1 MSKVLVIGAARSG
14 LAIARLMHKKGFEVI
29 LTDLKPLDFDLK
41 KSLTDKGI
49 EVIDGGHPEYLL
61 DMDYEFVIKNPGI
74 SHKSPFIRKL
84 SEKHFIYNEIEIAL
98 RYAPHYQIGAITGT
112 NGKTTVTTLLGEI
125 LAKGDR
131 VSFTGGNIGL
141 PISEIVEKN
150 GDCDALVA
158 CEIAA
163 FQLIGTE
170 NFKPK
175 CSVIMNLS
183 PDHLDVF
190 ADLEE
195 YYQAKTLIFKNMND
209 DDVFLLNMDD
219 PEIVSRTIGLKC
231 KVLTFS
237 YDQPCDCY
245 VKDGIVQLYGEPLF
259 QLEDLQILGRHNV
272 INAMVAGS
280 MAFVLGIE
288 RNTIR
293 QVIRDFKGVEHRIEF
308 VKEVNGVK
316 YYNDSKGTNTD
327 ATIIA
332 LKSFD
337 DPVILLAGGYDKH
350 TGFEDL
356 RPFLTK
362 VAKMIVYGAT
372 KFQLKELY
380 PAAYV
385 VDTLS
390 EALRLASQMSQPG
403 DIVLFSPAC
412 ASYDQF
418 DNYEQR
424 GKIFKELVNN
434 LE

>member
-29 LTDLKPLDFDLK
+29 LTDLKPLDFDVK

-61 DMDYEFVIKNPGI
+61 DMDYELVIKNPGI

-237 YDQPCDCY
+237 VDQPCDCY

-332 LKSFD
+332 LKSFSE
-337 DPVILLAGGYDKH
+337 PVILLAGGYDKH

-356 RPFLTK
+356 RPYLSR

-380 PAAYV
+380 PAAFV
-385 VDTLS
+385 VETLG
-390 EALRLASQMSQPG
+390 EALSLASQLSQPG
-403 DIVLFSPAC
+403 DTVLFSPAC

-424 GKIFKELVNN
+424 GKIFKNLVNN

>member
-29 LTDLKPLDFDLK
+29 LTDLKPLDFDVK

-195 YYQAKTLIFKNMND
+195 YYQAKTLIFKNMAYE
-209 DDVFLLNMDD
+209 DVFLLNLDD
-219 PEIVSRTIGLKC
+219 PEIVSRSTGLKC

-245 VKDGIVQLYGEPLF
+245 VKDGIVQLYGDPLF
-259 QLEDLQILGRHNV
+259 HLEDLQILGRHNV
-272 INAMVAGS
+272 INAMVAGA
-280 MAFVLGIE
+280 MAYVLGID
-288 RNTIR
+288 RSTIR
-293 QVIRDFKGVEHRIEF
+293 QGIREFKGVEHRIEF

>member
-1 MSKVLVIGAARSG
+1 
-14 LAIARLMHKKGFEVI
+14 
-29 LTDLKPLDFDLK
+29 
-41 KSLTDKGI
+41 
-49 EVIDGGHPEYLL
+49 
-61 DMDYEFVIKNPGI
+61 MDYEFVIKNPGI

>member
-190 ADLEE
+190 ANLEE

>member
-29 LTDLKPLDFDLK
+29 LTDLKPLDFDVK

-190 ADLEE
+190 ANLEE

>member
-1 MSKVLVIGAARSG
+1 MSKVLIIGAARSG
-14 LAIARLMHKKGFEVI
+14 LAIARLMRKQGFEVI
-29 LTDLKPLDFDLK
+29 LTDLKSLDESVK
-41 KSLTDKGI
+41 KSLTERGI
-49 EVIDGGHPEYLL
+49 EVIDGGHPDYLL
-61 DMDYEFVIKNPGI
+61 DMDFEWIIKNPGI

-98 RYAPHYQIGAITGT
+98 RYAPNYQVGAITGT

-125 LAKGDR
+125 LSKGEKI
-131 VSFTGGNIGL
+131 SFTGGNIGL

-150 GDCDALVA
+150 GNCDALVA

-163 FQLIGTE
+163 FQLIGTKK
-170 NFKPK
+170 FKPK
-175 CSVIMNLS
+175 CAVIMNLS

-190 ADLEE
+190 SDLEE
-195 YYQAKTLIFKNMND
+195 YYQAKTLIFKNMD
-209 DDVFLLNMDD
+209 EEDVFLLNMDD
-219 PEIVSRTIGLKC
+219 HEIVSRSAELTC
-231 KVLTFS
+231 KTLTFS

-245 VKDGIVQLYGEPLF
+245 VKDGIVWLYGDPLF
-259 QLEDLQILGRHNV
+259 HIEDLQILGRHNV
-272 INAMVAGS
+272 INAMVAGA
-280 MAFVLGIE
+280 MAYVLGID

-293 QVIRDFKGVEHRIEF
+293 QGIREFKGVEHRIEF
-308 VKEVNGVK
+308 VKEVNGVR

-332 LKSFD
+332 LKSFEH
-337 DPVILLAGGYDKH
+337 PVVLLAGGYDKH

-356 RPFLTK
+356 RPYLSK
-362 VAKMIVYGAT
+362 VSKMIVYGAT

-380 PAAYV
+380 PEAIV
-385 VDTLS
+385 VDTL
-390 EALRLASQMSQPG
+390 ADAIALASKLSQYG
-403 DIVLFSPAC
+403 DTVLFSPAC

>member
-29 LTDLKPLDFDLK
+29 LTDLKPLDFDVK

-61 DMDYEFVIKNPGI
+61 DMDYELVIKNPGI

-170 NFKPK
+170 KFKPK
-175 CSVIMNLS
+175 CAVIMNLS

-195 YYQAKTLIFKNMND
+195 YYQAKTLIFRNMDEN
-209 DDVFLLNMDD
+209 DVFLINLDD
-219 PEIVSRTIGLKC
+219 QEIVSRTSHLPC
-231 KVLTFS
+231 KTLTFS
-237 YDQPCDCY
+237 YEQPCDCY
-245 VKDGIVQLYGEPLF
+245 VSNDVVMLFNEPLF
-259 QLEDLQILGRHNV
+259 YLKDLQILGRHNV
-272 INAMVAGS
+272 INAMVAGA
-280 MAFVLGIE
+280 MAYVLGID
-288 RNTIR
+288 RNLIR
-293 QVIRDFKGVEHRIEF
+293 EVIRGFQGVEHRIEF
-308 VKEVNGVK
+308 VKEVKGVK

-332 LKSFD
+332 LKSFSK
-337 DPVILLAGGYDKH
+337 PVILLAGGYDKH

-356 RPFLTK
+356 RPNLNN
-362 VAKMIVYGAT
+362 VSKMIVYGAT

-380 PAAYV
+380 PQAYV
-385 VDTLS
+385 VENLTDAVTLAFKLS
-390 EALRLASQMSQPG
+390 HPG
-403 DIVLFSPAC
+403 DTVLFSPAC

-424 GKIFKELVNN
+424 GKIFKDLVNN

>member
-29 LTDLKPLDFDLK
+29 LTDLKPLDFDVK

-61 DMDYEFVIKNPGI
+61 DMDYELVIKNPGI

-175 CSVIMNLS
+175 CS
-183 PDHLDVF
+183 
-190 ADLEE
+190 
-195 YYQAKTLIFKNMND
+195 
-209 DDVFLLNMDD
+209 
-219 PEIVSRTIGLKC
+219 EI
-231 KVLTFS
+231 
-237 YDQPCDCY
+237 
-245 VKDGIVQLYGEPLF
+245 
-259 QLEDLQILGRHNV
+259 GRAHV
-272 INAMVAGS
+272 
-280 MAFVLGIE
+280 
-288 RNTIR
+288 
-293 QVIRDFKGVEHRIEF
+293 
-308 VKEVNGVK
+308 
-316 YYNDSKGTNTD
+316 
-327 ATIIA
+327 
-332 LKSFD
+332 
-337 DPVILLAGGYDKH
+337 
-350 TGFEDL
+350 
-356 RPFLTK
+356 
-362 VAKMIVYGAT
+362 
-372 KFQLKELY
+372 
-380 PAAYV
+380 
-385 VDTLS
+385 
-390 EALRLASQMSQPG
+390 
-403 DIVLFSPAC
+403 
-412 ASYDQF
+412 
-418 DNYEQR
+418 
-424 GKIFKELVNN
+424 
-434 LE
+434 